1 MAAKGYSAGRVFL
14 QVVPSYRNFMESL
27 RKDAR
32 GPLGKAIA
40 DVFEKEMEKAG
51 VQSGEK
57 AGKALTKS
65 ITENVRVDALTA
77 DLKKKLGKALDDV
90 GDDTSTFG
98 RKLIALQR
106 DIEKTGKVTADHI
119 KQQRAL
125 SREMLAASEAA
136 TDEAKAQRL
145 LSAAGNL
152 DPNTP
157 KQYAAAQREVA
168 RETAA
173 AGRAAA
179 QAEREEKRR
188 NKTMRDGSRD
198 TNVAA
203 RGLDRLRR
211 MLAGVRGDSQD
222 GANAFRFFN
231 FAILGA
237 ASLGAGLIPILA
249 GVGGGMA
256 LLGPIIG
263 GLGAGLGVAALGFSG
278 VGDAVKAMSQQ
289 QDAAA
294 SSSSGY
300 SRNLVSAARAVADAR
315 RSLKDAYRNSAEGIE
330 RAVES
335 QADAERSLAD
345 AQRDARDAQRDLT
358 QARKEAKAE
367 QADLANQVAQNQLDE
382 RQGVIDLFNA
392 YNTYGAVM
400 ADGGSTN
407 LEREQADIALKQA
420 ELNLKRIREEE
431 KRLADQKKKS
441 DKQGIDGSD
450 RVRDATRRLTDAIER
465 QRDAQRRLERAT
477 RDVSRARADGARTIA
492 DAQRAL
498 TRAQEDYNFALQGGA
513 EAVDKVEQAMSK
525 LSPAAQRF
533 ARYLFSLRKGLKEL
547 RDLAAAGMLP
557 GVEDAMRRIIDTYGP
572 GMKSFV
578 RDMSG
583 DLGDLAVQAGETFTN
598 PVWRDF
604 FSDMREASRQFT
616 RDATQGTLGFM
627 TGFVAI
633 MDEAL
638 PSSRKLSTYVKEIGE
653 RFGLWAASDRGR
665 ERIREFFDYV
675 DRIGPKVK
683 DFFVA
688 FAGAVESVA
697 VAFAPIGESI
707 LTALTKMFDSISKMD
722 EAKIRQIGVGL
733 AIIVIALQS
742 AAGIMA
748 VISLAAAIAT
758 APLLILVGAAAGL
771 AAAFLLLGNSSE
783 KNKKFFTDL
792 MDTLK
797 PLTDAARDLW
807 KMFKDNLVDVWENAL
822 LPALKDIT
830 RALKKDLLPAFKRFW
845 PVIRPLVGFIV
856 KLFGVILKGAIMGA
870 RDLILGIIKV
880 LTGVMDF
887 ITGVFTGDWSM
898 AWDGIKKIFF
908 GIIQGIWGFIN
919 LWFFGKILGGFKA
932 IFKHDIPGILRNAG
946 KLILYVAKHPFRL
959 IMAFFKLWRKGVT
972 LGFQTAMKVIRGIFD
987 GFKTVK
993 NKVVGWMGDLKD
1005 LSLKAVR
1012 GLRDGI
1018 KEAFKKIRGY
1028 IGKPLLAVVD
1038 FVINKA
1044 LIGGINTLLKWVG
1057 IKGKD
1062 GKGKLGTIP
1071 LPKGDEW
1078 KASGGVLPGYT
1089 PGKDVH
1095 HFVSP
1100 TAGRLHLSGGEAIMR
1115 PEWTKAVGGARA
1127 VAAMNAAAI
1136 KGKAFAKGGIFWP
1149 TTTKQLS
1156 GDYPGHTGVDISG
1169 PGIMGKPV
1177 FAAQAGI
1184 VSAAKRLATSYGIHA
1199 RIMGVDGIE
1208 SIYAHMS
1215 KMMVR
1220 AGQIVKAGTQ
1230 IGNVGSTGNST
1241 GPHLHFEVRPGGTRG
1256 AALAYLNNGK
1266 IPKGGQVG
1274 GKDSKADS
1282 LSASATRA
1290 LKDPFSWLS
1299 KRVVGGMEKVGGIGG
1314 GMADFVKRIPGK
1326 LLSGVANKIKDLA
1339 MKALDVGKDW
1349 FKKSGKNG
1357 RFSAGLRGF
1366 GGKGPALYDNGGYL
1380 PPGLSMVMNK
1390 TSKPEPVL
1398 TSDQWDRILA
1408 ARGGGSG
1415 ETWNITGNG
1424 ADPEALARYL
1434 VEKLR
1439 FEQRKARRS
1448 GTLGAKVA
1456 G

>member
-119 KQQRAL
+119 KQQQSL
-125 SREMLAASEAA
+125 SREMLAASEATNDA
-136 TDEAKAQRL
+136 AKSQRL
-145 LSAAGNL
+145 LNAAGNL

-157 KQYAAAQREVA
+157 KQYAAAQRDMA

-188 NKTMRDGSRD
+188 GKTMRDTDRD

-203 RGLDRLRR
+203 RGLSRLSGI
-211 MLAGVRGDSQD
+211 LSGVRGDSQD

-231 FAILGA
+231 FAILAA

-249 GVGGGMA
+249 GVGGGLA
-256 LLGPIIG
+256 LLGPILG
-263 GLGAGLGVAALGFSG
+263 GVGAGLGVAALGFSG

-315 RSLKDAYRNSAEGIE
+315 RSLKDAYRSSAEGIE

-420 ELNLKRIREEE
+420 ELNLKRVREEE

-498 TRAQEDYNFALQGGA
+498 TRAQEDYNYALQGGA

-557 GVEDAMRRIIDTYGP
+557 GVEEAMRRIIDTYGP

-616 RDATQGTLGFM
+616 RDATEGTLGFM

-653 RFGLWAASDRGR
+653 RFGLWAASDKGR

-707 LTALTKMFDSISKMD
+707 LTALTNMFDSIAKMD

-733 AIIVIALQS
+733 AIIVISLQS

-758 APLLILVGAAAGL
+758 APLLVLVGAAAGL

-792 MDTLK
+792 IDTLQ

-856 KLFGVILKGAIMGA
+856 KLFGVILKGAINGA
-870 RDLILGIIKV
+870 KDLILGIIKV
-880 LTGVMDF
+880 LSGVMDF
-887 ITGVFTGDWSM
+887 LTGVFTWDWDR
-898 AWDGIKKIFF
+898 AWSGIKKIVG
-908 GIIQGIWGFIN
+908 GIFQAIWGLFN
-919 LWFFGKILGGFKA
+919 LYFFGKIFGGIKA
-932 IFKHDIPGILRNAG
+932 LFTKDIVGVLRRGGKFILMA
-946 KLILYVAKHPFRL
+946 AKAPFRL
-959 IMAFFKLWRKGVT
+959 LSAYFTFWKNTAVKTFKGALKTIVGVFGIFKT
-972 LGFQTAMKVIRGIFD
+972 IKDNAIEAMK
-987 GFKTVK
+987 T
-993 NKVVGWMGDLKD
+993 
-1005 LSLKAVR
+1005 
-1012 GLRDGI
+1012 LRDKLGDI
-1018 KEAFKKIRGY
+1018 MDA
-1028 IGKPLLAVVD
+1028 IGKKLRKPIVGFLDLVL
-1038 FVINKA
+1038 NNG
-1044 LIGGINTLLKWVG
+1044 LIDGVRTLQGWLGVKDKSKLKHVGGFG
-1057 IKGKD
+1057 GKY
-1062 GKGKLGTIP
+1062 
-1071 LPKGDEW
+1071 
-1078 KASGGVLPGYT
+1078 ASGGVLPGYT

-1100 TAGRLHLSGGEAIMR
+1100 TGGNLHLSGGEGILIPQATR
-1115 PEWTKAVGGARA
+1115 ALGGKAGIDEINRRA
-1127 VAAMNAAAI
+1127 
-1136 KGKAFAKGGIFWP
+1136 KRGQAFAKGGIFWP

-1290 LKDPFSWLS
+1290 LKDPLSWLS
-1299 KRVVGGMEKVGGIGG
+1299 KRVSGGMEKVGALGG
-1314 GMADFVKRIPGK
+1314 GMGDFVKRIPGK

-1339 MKALDVGKDW
+1339 MKALDVSKDW
-1349 FKKSGKNG
+1349 FKKGSKNG
-1357 RFSAGLRGF
+1357 RWSSGLRGF
-1366 GGKGPALYDNGGYL
+1366 TGGKGPALYDNGGYL